1 MIEGRKLIYGLM
13 AFLGMAAIFA
23 ITLFF
28 WNPRGA
34 FQESNV
40 AQDSENIILR
50 DSEGLNIEYP
60 EGFENG
66 ETVTNGERDIFERYI
81 LIDKTGQY
89 KNVVSS
95 GYIDIS
101 KNNAEVFLTLPNG
114 MRTEITSDLSYFPFR
129 ILPPPPD
136 GTYTLSFDLKTGES
150 LEREIDVKFE
160 EVELIPTGL
169 KKTQQKPEVAFGTPP
184 TLEQGVLLNDFGI
197 WDRKSRELS
206 AFSLGDVDL
215 AKATSLY
222 YIDPHSTVKSINTP
236 LFDVDQYFWLDLFKM
251 SEIQH
256 GEHIFMAKIDNV
268 WYYAMANYPEDFE

>member
-101 KNNAEVFLTLPNG
+101 KN
-114 MRTEITSDLSYFPFR
+114 
-129 ILPPPPD
+129 
-136 GTYTLSFDLKTGES
+136 
-150 LEREIDVKFE
+150 
-160 EVELIPTGL
+160 
-169 KKTQQKPEVAFGTPP
+169 
-184 TLEQGVLLNDFGI
+184 
-197 WDRKSRELS
+197 
-206 AFSLGDVDL
+206 
-215 AKATSLY
+215 
-222 YIDPHSTVKSINTP
+222 KSIS
-236 LFDVDQYFWLDLFKM
+236 FIV
-251 SEIQH
+251 
-256 GEHIFMAKIDNV
+256 
-268 WYYAMANYPEDFE
+268 